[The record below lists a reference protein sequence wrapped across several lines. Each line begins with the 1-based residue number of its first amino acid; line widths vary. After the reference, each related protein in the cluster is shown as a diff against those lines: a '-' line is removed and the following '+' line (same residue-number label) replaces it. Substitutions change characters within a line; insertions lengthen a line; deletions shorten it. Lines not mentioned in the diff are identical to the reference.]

1 MTVTYRN
8 AAPADAERLAELG
21 RATFVE
27 TFGHLYSPENLAAF
41 LQSHDPG
48 RWRAELSDPAFAVRL
63 AEEDGRAAAYAKLA
77 PPSLPFETDRR
88 AIELRQFYVLS
99 PWHGRGLSTALMQW
113 ALAEARRRGA
123 EELYLSVFVDNHRA
137 RRFYARYG
145 FEQVGTYDFMVGTHA
160 DLDLVMR
167 LDLDRVRH
175 AGLDPASMNTE

>member
-1 MTVTYRN
+1 MTIAYRD
-8 AAPADAERLAELG
+8 ARPEDAELLAELG
-21 RATFVE
+21 SVTFTE

-41 LQSHDPG
+41 LESHSPQ
-48 RWRAELSDPAFAVRL
+48 RWRAERGDAAVAVRL

-77 PPSLPFETDRR
+77 PPSLPFATDRP
-88 AIELRQFYVLS
+88 AIELRQFYVLA
-99 PWHGRGLSTALMQW
+99 PWQGRGISTGLMAW

-145 FEQVGTYDFMVGTHA
+145 FGQVGTYDFMVGTHA

-167 LDLDRVRH
+167 LDLEEAHVD
-175 AGLDPASMNTE
+175 